1 MIRRPPRSTL
11 FPYTTLFRSRVDGLE
26 VVVTG
31 RARHEVV
38 RVGHGAVGDV
48 LGAEV
53 DRVLGAG
60 RVGVDRVGDRAA
72 GGRGVTRGGS
82 GGGGG
87 GEGGGSRW
95 GPDDSKKKRR

>member
-72 GGRGVTRGGS
+72 GGRG
-82 GGGGG
+82 
-87 GEGGGSRW
+87 GSRE
-95 GPDDSKKKRR
+95 GPADLQSLAGLACRLLAQDTNKV